1 MTNGLGSPAIYAT
14 ADVTVSN
21 ATLVSNLSE
30 GTCIEGK
37 NSITLINCNLTA
49 NNTKR
54 NGNAKF
60 LDSIMIY
67 QSMSG
72 DADSGTS
79 SFNVTGGT
87 LTSKSGHIFHVTN
100 TNAIIN
106 LSDVKIVNED
116 SANVLLSVCD
126 DGWSGASNVAT
137 LNADG
142 QELSGNILVGSNST
156 LTLNLK
162 NGSSFSG
169 SISGNITNA
178 AGDVVS
184 TETGTVAISIDADST
199 WTLTADSYVTSI
211 EGSMDNVN
219 TNGYVLY
226 VNGVAQ

>member
-1 MTNGLGSPAIYAT
+1 MKKQEIKKWIMAMAILSLTISLGACGQT
-14 ADVTVSN
+14 T
-21 ATLVSNLSE
+21 
-30 GTCIEGK
+30 GTT
-37 NSITLINCNLTA
+37 IT
-49 NNTKR
+49 
-54 NGNAKF
+54 
-60 LDSIMIY
+60 
-67 QSMSG
+67 
-72 DADSGTS
+72 
-79 SFNVTGGT
+79 
-87 LTSKSGHIFHVTN
+87 
-100 TNAIIN
+100 
-106 LSDVKIVNED
+106 SD
-116 SANVLLSVCD
+116 
-126 DGWSGASNVAT
+126 
-137 LNADG
+137 ADG

-219 TNGYVLY
+219 TKGYVLY